1 MANAIEDLKK
11 ETDGLDVWNH
21 ISEASKI
28 GFSAVNQDLV
38 PLFKWF
44 GIYAQKPK
52 EDGYYMMRIKI
63 PGGQLTAKQT
73 DKLQDLANRFS
84 DGVCDITTRQAVQ
97 VHWLRIENIPTIV
110 EELKEVGMDVYG
122 GCGDIARNITGCP
135 LAGLIADENFDASP
149 ELKEIDEE
157 LNRNREYSNLPRKYK
172 MSVTG
177 CSHWCSQ
184 PDINCVSLVG
194 VKHPETGELGYTL
207 KVGGGLS
214 TKPMIAKNF
223 PVFVKREEA

>member
-1 MANAIEDLKK
+1 
-11 ETDGLDVWNH
+11 
-21 ISEASKI
+21 
-28 GFSAVNQDLV
+28 
-38 PLFKWF
+38 
-44 GIYAQKPK
+44 
-52 EDGYYMMRIKI
+52 
-63 PGGQLTAKQT
+63 
-73 DKLQDLANRFS
+73 
-84 DGVCDITTRQAVQ
+84 
-97 VHWLRIENIPTIV
+97 
-110 EELKEVGMDVYG
+110 MDVYG

-135 LAGLIADENFDASP
+135 LAGLIADEHFDASP
-149 ELKEIDEE
+149 ELIELDAE

-194 VKHPETGELGYTL
+194 VKHPETNDLGYTL

-223 PVFVKREEA
+223 PVFVKREEAKAVVLAVTAVYRDHGLEIKDRKLELNFQQKTGELEV